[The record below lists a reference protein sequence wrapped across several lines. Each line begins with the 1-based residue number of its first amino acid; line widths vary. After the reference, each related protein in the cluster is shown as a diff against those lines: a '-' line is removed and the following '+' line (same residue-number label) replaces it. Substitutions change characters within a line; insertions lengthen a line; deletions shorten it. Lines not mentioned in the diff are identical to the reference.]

1 MIFIHTINTL
11 SIAGNIKKLR
21 GGIVMSQLSEKELSS
36 IKDLLS
42 EEELL
47 VKKFKM
53 LAEHAET
60 PELRDKMTNISEQH
74 QGHFNELYSKLS

>member
-1 MIFIHTINTL
+1 
-11 SIAGNIKKLR
+11 
-21 GGIVMSQLSEKELSS
+21 MSQLSEKELAS
-36 IKDLLS
+36 IKSLLS

-53 LAEHAET
+53 LSEQAET
-60 PELRDKMTNISEQH
+60 PGLKAKMSDISEKH

>member
-1 MIFIHTINTL
+1 
-11 SIAGNIKKLR
+11 
-21 GGIVMSQLSEKELSS
+21 MSQLSEKELSS

>member
-1 MIFIHTINTL
+1 MNCGIFIFLFSHTI
-11 SIAGNIKKLR
+11 SIAKK
-21 GGIVMSQLSEKELSS
+21 GGTDMTQLSEKELSS
-36 IKDLLS
+36 IKELLS

-53 LAEHAET
+53 LAEQADSE
-60 PELRDKMTNISEQH
+60 ELRTKMTNIAEMH

>member
-1 MIFIHTINTL
+1 
-11 SIAGNIKKLR
+11 
-21 GGIVMSQLSEKELSS
+21 MSQLSEKELST

-53 LAEHAET
+53 LAEHATDEAVKS
-60 PELRDKMTNISEQH
+60 KMLNISDKH

>member
-1 MIFIHTINTL
+1 
-11 SIAGNIKKLR
+11 
-21 GGIVMSQLSEKELSS
+21 MSQLSEKELNT

-53 LAEHAET
+53 LAKHAET
-60 PELRDKMTNISEQH
+60 EELKCKMEDISKKH
-74 QGHFNELYSKLS
+74 QGHLNELYQKLS

>member
-1 MIFIHTINTL
+1 MNVILKIMEVF
-11 SIAGNIKKLR
+11 AM
-21 GGIVMSQLSEKELSS
+21 VQLSERELTE
-36 IKDLLS
+36 IKCLLS

-53 LAEHAET
+53 LAEQADNE
-60 PELRDKMTNISEQH
+60 ELRSKMTEISDKH